1 MSTANQFRRIYEAGL
16 AVGLW
21 TVLAATGQAQEAL
34 TLEFAARLALGSHP
48 ALEAAAASEREAAAG
63 TRAAEAGYLPR
74 LSWMESYAR
83 SNNPVYVFGSL
94 LNQKQFG
101 SANFGVAALN
111 NPNAL
116 NNFQSL
122 VRVEQTVFD
131 AQRTKNAVRAAR
143 LAEDLTAEDRRGRE
157 ADVLLNTARTYFG
170 AVLAQEGLA
179 VAEDSVHS
187 AEADLNRAQA
197 VFDAG
202 ISTQADVLSVRVQ
215 LGEAEQRRIQASADA
230 GVAQA
235 ALNDALGADLDV
247 QWTLVTTL
255 TTDVVGEAPPLAQY
269 LTAAVEKRPGLRAAA
284 LGEQISAARTA
295 AAERSL
301 WPEIV
306 AQGVFE
312 ADRQRFVDRGGG
324 NWLAGVSMNWDLWR
338 GGENRARIAAS
349 REAELRAAAESRQ
362 AHSAAA
368 LEIRRSHA
376 EWESAIE
383 RSAVAAIVVEQAE
396 ESLRIIRDRYET
408 GLEDVTAMLRSEAAL
423 TNSRYRLLGSLYEQ
437 RVARAALEHAAGTLT
452 ADSEALR

>member
-1 MSTANQFRRIYEAGL
+1 MRAADQLKRFLETGL

-21 TVLAATGQAQEAL
+21 TVLAATGQAQESL
-34 TLEFAARLALGSHP
+34 TLESAARLALASHP
-48 ALEAAAASEREAAAG
+48 AVEAAAAGEREAAAG

-74 LSWMESYAR
+74 LSWMESYTR

-101 SANFGVAALN
+101 PANFAVAALN
-111 NPNAL
+111 NPAAL

-122 VRVEQTVFD
+122 VRVEQTLFD

-143 LAEDLTAEDRRGRE
+143 LAEDLNAESRRGRE
-157 ADVLLNTARTYFG
+157 ADVLLNAARTYFG
-170 AVLAQEGLA
+170 AVLAREGLA
-179 VAEDSVHS
+179 VAEDSLRS
-187 AEADLNRAQA
+187 AEADLKRAQA

-202 ISTQADVLSVRVQ
+202 ISTQADVMAVRVH

-247 QWTLVTTL
+247 QWTLVTAL
-255 TTDVVGEAPPLAQY
+255 TTDVVRETPPLAQY
-269 LTAAVEKRPGLRAAA
+269 LTAAVANRPALRAAE
-284 LGEQISAARTA
+284 LGEQISAVRTA
-295 AAERSL
+295 ASERSL

-349 REAELRAAAESRQ
+349 REAEHRAAAESRQ

-368 LEIRRSHA
+368 LEIRRAHA
-376 EWESAIE
+376 ELQSAIE
-383 RSAVAAIVVEQAE
+383 RSAVAASVVEQAE
-396 ESLRIIRDRYET
+396 ESLRIIRDRYEA
-408 GLEDVTAMLRSEAAL
+408 GLEDVSAVLRSEAAL

-437 RVARAALEHAAGTLT
+437 RIARAALEHAAGTLT
-452 ADSEALR
+452 VGSEALQ

>member
-1 MSTANQFRRIYEAGL
+1 MKAAHPVGRVFEA
-16 AVGLW
+16 AVLC
-21 TVLAATGQAQEAL
+21 LFMAAAGAAQEPL
-34 TLEFAARLALGSHP
+34 TLEAAARRALGSHP
-48 ALEAAAASEREAAAG
+48 AIEAAAAGEREAAAG

-74 LSWMESYAR
+74 LSWTESYTR

-101 SANFGVAALN
+101 PGNFAVAALN

-122 VRVEQTVFD
+122 VRVEQTLFD

-143 LAEDLTAEDRRGRE
+143 LAEDLNAEMRRERE

-170 AVLAQEGLA
+170 AVLAQQGLA
-179 VAEDSVHS
+179 VAEDAVRS
-187 AEADLNRAQA
+187 AEADLTRAQA

-202 ISTQADVLSVRVQ
+202 ISTQADVMSVRVH
-215 LGEAEQRRIQASADA
+215 LGEAQQRRIQASADA

-235 ALNDALGADLDV
+235 ALNDALGEDLEA
-247 QWTLVTTL
+247 QWALATAL
-255 TTDVVGEAPPLAQY
+255 TTDVVGGPPPLAEY
-269 LTAAVEKRPGLRAAA
+269 LAAASERRPGLRAAA
-284 LGEQISAARTA
+284 LGEEISAARTA
-295 AAERSL
+295 ASERSL
-301 WPEIV
+301 WPEVV

-349 REAELRAAAESRQ
+349 RQAELRAAAESRQ
-362 AHSAAA
+362 ARSAAA
-368 LEIRRSHA
+368 LEIRRA
-376 EWESAIE
+376 YADLRSAVE
-383 RSAVAAIVVEQAE
+383 RSAVAATVVEQAE
-396 ESLRIIRDRYET
+396 ESLRIVRDRYEA
-408 GLEDVTAMLRSEAAL
+408 GLEDVTALLRSEAAL
-423 TNSRYRLLGSLYEQ
+423 TDSRYRRLGSLYEQ

-452 ADSEALR
+452 ADSEALQ